1 MRFLR
6 KRAKKESETNGC
18 LHTCACIMAAP
29 PFGTNA
35 LSGMVSHVSGAFF
48 FVLFSLKKSFVEDRM
63 RRKELTGFSTLKTGL
78 VQPSNCIIF
87 YET

>member
-1 MRFLR
+1 MRRRFLR

-29 PFGTNA
+29 PSRTNA

-48 FVLFSLKKSFVEDRM
+48 FVLFSLEKSSVETGT
-63 RRKELTGFSTLKTGL
+63 RRKR
-78 VQPSNCIIF
+78 
-87 YET
+87 